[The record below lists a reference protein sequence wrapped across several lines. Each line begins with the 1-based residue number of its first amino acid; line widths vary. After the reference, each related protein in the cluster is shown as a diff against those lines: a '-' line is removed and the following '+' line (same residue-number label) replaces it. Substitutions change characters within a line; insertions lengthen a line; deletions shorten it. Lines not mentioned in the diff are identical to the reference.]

1 MYTVLKPYYTHY
13 KSLTQLGLPI
23 IIGQIGTIILG
34 LADTLMI
41 GQHSTTE
48 LGAAAFVNNM
58 FVLVIHFTS
67 AMPIP
72 MSTAMPSTC
81 NQKVLNVL
89 CTNFCISLLIF
100 LIVLNS

>member
-48 LGAAAFVNNM
+48 LGAACIGFSFGNG
-58 FVLVIHFTS
+58 
-67 AMPIP
+67 
-72 MSTAMPSTC
+72 
-81 NQKVLNVL
+81 L
-89 CTNFCISLLIF
+89 CIRF
-100 LIVLNS
+100 NSYCRFALWTGREQQDWRNT